1 MVSNSQAAGVT
12 QMEDPQVITPPHH
25 HHGHQDSGENGM
37 DYPQG
42 IATIHRVNMGDEQVI
57 LLRDYGKS
65 GSSRMNVDPVSYNN
79 SVNRVT
85 LNGTI
90 GRGKGD
96 NSSDCYTANKPLSEN
111 NSEPAPTGLG

>member
-1 MVSNSQAAGVT
+1 
-12 QMEDPQVITPPHH
+12 MEDAPLNSTPPPHN
-25 HHGHQDSGENGM
+25 NGLIAKI
-37 DYPQG
+37 DVPQG
-42 IATIHRVNMGDEQVI
+42 IATIYRVHMDNDQVI

-79 SVNRVT
+79 SVNRVA

-90 GRGKGD
+90 GRGKGE

-111 NSEPAPTGLG
+111 NSESAPTGIG